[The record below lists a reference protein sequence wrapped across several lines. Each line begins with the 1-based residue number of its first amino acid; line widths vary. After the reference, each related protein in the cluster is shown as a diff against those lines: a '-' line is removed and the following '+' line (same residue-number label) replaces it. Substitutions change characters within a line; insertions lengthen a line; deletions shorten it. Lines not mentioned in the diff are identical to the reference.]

1 MNKQFS
7 WLSCLNNP
15 YVGNTLY
22 MFDVITGSNETIM
35 QTDPHTLLSPLLV
48 SDTLKEIIA
57 IDNRNNYLVRIG
69 QNTSTKISDN
79 DIGGIPANDGL
90 VMFDTINTN
99 NDVNNNGPIVYTTVV
114 DGMKSKLTIIDH
126 LTSDDGRTTRTTTI
140 GTVHTI
146 DVEWTLN
153 YIHFVEGV

>member
-1 MNKQFS
+1 
-7 WLSCLNNP
+7 
-15 YVGNTLY
+15 

-99 NDVNNNGPIVYTTVV
+99 NDGNNNGPIVYTTVV

-126 LTSDDGRTTRTTTI
+126 LTSDNGRTTRTTTI

>member
-48 SDTLKEIIA
+48 SGTLKEIIA
-57 IDNRNNYLVRIG
+57 IDNRNNYLVSIG

-79 DIGGIPANDGL
+79 NIGGIPANDGL
-90 VMFDTINTN
+90 VMFDTDSNG
-99 NDVNNNGPIVYTTVV
+99 NGPIVYTTVV
-114 DGMKSKLTIIDH
+114 DGIKSKLTTIDH
-126 LTSDDGRTTRTTTI
+126 LTGNGEAGDDNKMRTTII